1 MKFTSELLT
10 AFSTVL
16 ALVIPGMKNFFRS
29 KKQKAFLEKELLE
42 NALKHLYDCDS
53 RGSMASCESMAGVLG
68 ISRRIAAELEEQME
82 AGGLITYEN
91 DRLKLTTEG
100 RGYALKVIRIHRLW
114 ESYLADK
121 TGLPENDWHTDAEER
136 EHLISEAEAD
146 ALASRLGNPVYDPH
160 GDPIPDK
167 DGNVPPVKGAL
178 LREAAPDSV
187 VRVTHIEDEP
197 SEVYE
202 QITAEKLY
210 PGMMVRVLDN
220 SEGKIHFV
228 ADGEER
234 VFTRL
239 LSSNVSVIQVEDTDV
254 EPVVVTTL
262 DKIGKG
268 YKCEIHMISKR
279 IRGQQR
285 RRLMDLGFVPGS
297 RVAFEMAS
305 ASGDPV
311 AFRVRGAVAALRL
324 EQAKQIF
331 VKNVEKVA

>member
-311 AFRVRGAVAALRL
+311 AFRVRGAVAALRI

>member
-53 RGSMASCESMAGVLG
+53 RGSVASCESMAGVLG

-311 AFRVRGAVAALRL
+311 AFRVRGAVAALRI

>member
-1 MKFTSELLT
+1 MKFTSEFLT
-10 AFSTVL
+10 ALSTVF

-29 KKQKAFLEKELLE
+29 KKQKAFIEKELLE

-53 RGSMASCESMAGVLG
+53 RGSVASCESMAGVLG
-68 ISRRIAAELEEQME
+68 ISRKTAAELEEQME

-91 DRLKLTTEG
+91 DRLKLTAEG

-167 DGNVPPVKGAL
+167 DGNMPPVKGAL
-178 LREAAPDSV
+178 LREAAPDTV

-202 QITAEKLY
+202 QIAAEKLY

-220 SEGKIHFV
+220 REGKIHFV

-239 LSSNVSVIQVEDTDV
+239 LSSNVSVIPVEDADV
-254 EPVVVTTL
+254 EPAVVTTL

>member
-53 RGSMASCESMAGVLG
+53 RGSVASCESMAGVLG

>member
-1 MKFTSELLT
+1 MKLTSELLT
-10 AFSTVL
+10 TLAAAM
-16 ALVIPGMKNFFRS
+16 ALVIPGLKNIFRS
-29 KKQKAFLEKELLE
+29 KKQKAFIEKELLE

-53 RGSMASCESMAGVLG
+53 RGSVASCESMAGVLG
-68 ISRRIAAELEEQME
+68 ISRKTAAELEEQME
-82 AGGLITYEN
+82 SGGLITYEN
-91 DRLKLTTEG
+91 DRLKLTSEG
-100 RGYALKVIRIHRLW
+100 RGYALRVIRIHRLW

-121 TGLPENDWHTDAEER
+121 TGLPENDWHTEAEER

-167 DGNVPPVKGAL
+167 EGNMPPVKGAL
-178 LREAAPDSV
+178 LREAAPDTV
-187 VRVTHIEDEP
+187 VRVSHIEDEP

-220 SEGKIHFV
+220 REGKIHFV

-239 LSSNVSVIQVEDTDV
+239 LSSNVTVIPVAGADV
-254 EPVVVTTL
+254 EPAVVTTL
-262 DKIGKG
+262 DKVGKG
-268 YKCEIHMISKR
+268 YKCDIHMISKR
-279 IRGQQR
+279 VRGQQR

-297 RVAFEMAS
+297 RVTFEMAS

-331 VKNVEKVA
+331 VKNIEKVA

>member
-10 AFSTVL
+10 ALSTVL

-29 KKQKAFLEKELLE
+29 KKQKAFIEKELLE

-53 RGSMASCESMAGVLG
+53 RGSVASCESMAGVLG
-68 ISRRIAAELEEQME
+68 ISRKTAAELEEQME

-91 DRLKLTTEG
+91 DRLKLTAEG

-121 TGLPENDWHTDAEER
+121 TGLPENDCHTDAEER

-146 ALASRLGNPVYDPH
+146 ALASRRGNPVYDPH

-167 DGNVPPVKGAL
+167 DGNMPPVKGAL
-178 LREAAPDSV
+178 LREAAPDTV

-220 SEGKIHFV
+220 REGKIHFV

-239 LSSNVSVIQVEDTDV
+239 LSSNVSVIPVEDADV
-254 EPVVVTTL
+254 EPAVVTTL